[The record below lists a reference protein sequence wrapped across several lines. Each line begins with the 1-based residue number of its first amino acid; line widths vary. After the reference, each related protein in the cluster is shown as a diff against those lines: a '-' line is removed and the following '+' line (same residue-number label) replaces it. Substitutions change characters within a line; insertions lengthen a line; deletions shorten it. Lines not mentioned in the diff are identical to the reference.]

1 MSDSSYDVYVHE
13 GHLVEV
19 HRGEHG
25 TVAQIFGEDWNT
37 QPMVQFH
44 APALASVSEPVPLVI
59 STPKFAADPNEG
71 LHTGLKISFAFVILL
86 LFSVWL
92 VLR

>member
-1 MSDSSYDVYVHE
+1 MSDSYDVYVHE

-44 APALASVSEPVPLVI
+44 APALGPVVKQEPQFSLTPDFKTPIYRNYFLWAAVICGLLAS
-59 STPKFAADPNEG
+59 FG
-71 LHTGLKISFAFVILL
+71 L
-86 LFSVWL
+86 WL
-92 VLR
+92 TLR